1 MPDPTHTR
9 EALAQ
14 ALETEL
20 RAIVDAASDQ
30 VRAGRVSRAIATLNL
45 LSDRAG
51 GWRTRLH
58 EEEKLT
64 RREEE

>member
-9 EALAQ
+9 EALAD
-14 ALETEL
+14 ALEKEL

-30 VRAGRVSRAIATLNL
+30 IRAGKVSRAITTLNL

-58 EEEKLT
+58 EEQ
-64 RREEE
+64 R